1 MTALTAQPSHDL
13 MQQPEPMSTA
23 EPEAEVAPPSA
34 DEPLLRDLFSFSAGD
49 AIFAIFA
56 EDVEA
61 TAERSRPAKLP
72 HAPTAVLGIVSVR
85 GRMVTTLD
93 PLALTNGGGRD
104 WPAEL
109 PWIVA
114 LRGDEQLGLAA
125 DSLGE
130 TITIASA
137 DIEPN
142 VETGDSNQA
151 ILGIARHGGQE
162 IAVLNTAHLFS
173 AAVRRRERR
182 RRRF

>member
-1 MTALTAQPSHDL
+1 

-23 EPEAEVAPPSA
+23 EPESQVAAPPA
-34 DEPLLRDLFSFSAGD
+34 DQPQLRDLFSFSAGD
-49 AIFAIFA
+49 TTFAVFA

-61 TAERSRPAKLP
+61 TAEGSRPAKLP
-72 HAPTAVLGIVSVR
+72 NAPPAVLGIVSVR

-93 PLALTNGGGRD
+93 PLALTNGAGAE

-109 PWIVA
+109 PCVVA
-114 LRGDEQLGLAA
+114 LRGDEQLALAA
-125 DSLGE
+125 DFLSE
-130 TITIASA
+130 TITIAST

-151 ILGIARHGGQE
+151 ILGIARHGGQK
-162 IAVLNTAHLFS
+162 IIVLNTANLFF